1 MSAQP
6 TTPVSDVT
14 YHPVEIIIPVTID
27 ASGGVVELFGD
38 EAQRVQYQLTL
49 KQAVSASALYA
60 GELSGLL
67 MYIELSGESG
77 PTLDGTDR
85 DKLDVKINKADLSFA
100 TNFASGVHA
109 ALCAPDGT
117 GKIDASAVYYG
128 GGISSADQSYE
139 SFGDFVV
146 SYIAQKVFGHPR
158 ATAAIANDSYIISRI
173 NATETIAAGKWAD
186 AVNSTNPTGD
196 IAIRL
201 IQALRNLSDEIG
213 SGNNADSDETD
224 NLQGRKALRF
234 IAEQMMLQDP
244 ARFAGERNELV
255 WYALQFRQGD
265 TLVFNIKLKGFS
277 FNIAG
282 KTGQG
287 GVYAD
292 SYTPTV
298 PDTEFSIVFKLGA

>member
-38 EAQRVQYQLTL
+38 EGQRVEYQLTL
-49 KQAVSASALYA
+49 KQTVSAGALYA

-85 DKLDVKINKADLSFA
+85 DKLDVKFNKADLSFA
-100 TNFASGVHA
+100 TNFAQGVHN
-109 ALCAPDGT
+109 ALCVPTGT
-117 GKIDASAVYYG
+117 GMIDASAVYTG
-128 GGISSADQSYE
+128 VGSADQSYE

-146 SYIAQKVFGHPR
+146 SYIAQQVFGHPR
-158 ATAAIANDSYIISRI
+158 ATAAIANDSSIITRI

-186 AVNSTNPTGD
+186 SESSTNVTGD

-201 IQALRNLSDEIG
+201 VQALRKLSDEMG
-213 SGNNADSDETD
+213 SGNNADGDETD

-244 ARFAGERNELV
+244 ARFSDERNELV

-277 FNIAG
+277 FNISG

-287 GVYAD
+287 GIYAD